1 MSSVDEEESRPEDV
15 DAFFV
20 SYRESKSGKTHAFYL
35 SRGSDGREVL
45 GAVGE
50 EAKQGGVVSWRNA
63 RNFTNHGHL
72 DTDDRAELIEWL
84 DGIVAE
90 GIARMS
96 VDGTSAS
103 PGGKSAPAPP
113 ASGAASGAAPGAPA
127 HDAFVHHSQEKFVF
141 PDGRR
146 GIRFYL
152 VDAQGNAIPA
162 VLGEE
167 RDTRDGH
174 YTYRKEDNF
183 NRGPP
188 LACGNL
194 AGVHRWLR
202 DLCGGGGSLVG
213 GFGAHPPKPKGSGPG
228 GRSRSG
234 GGGGFGGGGGDG
246 GRDPLGAADLKRK
259 RESSYFESDHTGDDV
274 DAPTR
279 AAMLEERGVRWTSA
293 RRAAL
298 AYVREEIHPHTAGE
312 IDRVQKALSDFGAD
326 SAGAADPPRGGSKKA
341 KAAATAAL
349 AQVIEAL
356 RALNSQYVSL
366 RVLEKTDI
374 REAVMEL
381 RSHPSDVVSRMAKRL
396 VAQWV
401 GALRSHVGTLA
412 ASYER
417 PPPPPPPPPPSA
429 SKPSKPKP
437 LYDAAYIASR
447 RNEPELRA
455 TRGATG
461 SIPRKPEKEERPAAP
476 EPRPPPKEKKP
487 KPSPTTPAAPK
498 SHKKTTATY
507 QPHHPGTPL
516 GKGRKLCQECN
527 GVVGSPTRV
536 CPHCNATLPFKQS
549 GSATSPKGGAA
560 AKAKANAGKAQGGQG
575 GQGQGQGG
583 QGQGQGGAVPSSSTV
598 AAFLSRHQERFASC
612 KVSQLKRAVGE
623 VSAGVKAA
631 VDAGRIADPT
641 AAKHLAEFAK
651 KIADVRL
658 LQGVVERPRARR
670 EVIAHIEAAVKTC
683 NKFGV

>member
-1 MSSVDEEESRPEDV
+1 MSSVDEEELRPEDV

-50 EAKQGGVVSWRNA
+50 EAEPGGDVSWRNA

-103 PGGKSAPAPP
+103 PGGKPAPAPP
-113 ASGAASGAAPGAPA
+113 ASGAAPGPAPGAPA
-127 HDAFVHHSQEKFVF
+127 SPDAFVHHSQEKFVF

-152 VDAQGNAIPA
+152 VDAQGNAVPA

-228 GRSRSG
+228 GRSRG
-234 GGGGFGGGGGDG
+234 GVGGFGGGGGGDGG

-279 AAMLEERGVRWTSA
+279 AAMLEEREVRWTAA

-312 IDRVQKALSDFGAD
+312 IDRVQKALSDFGAE
-326 SAGAADPPRGGSKKA
+326 SEGAADPPRGGSKKA

-349 AQVIEAL
+349 AKVIEAL
-356 RALNSQYVSL
+356 RTLNSQYVSL

-381 RSHPSDVVSRMAKRL
+381 RSHPSEVVSRMAKHL

-417 PPPPPPPPPPSA
+417 PPPPPPPPAPSA
-429 SKPSKPKP
+429 SKPSKPRP
-437 LYDAAYIASR
+437 IYDAAYIASR

-461 SIPRKPEKEERPAAP
+461 SILRKPEKEEKPAAP

-527 GVVGSPTRV
+527 GVVGSPTRI
-536 CPHCNATLPFKQS
+536 CPHCNATLPFKQA
-549 GSATSPKGGAA
+549 GNATSPK
-560 AKAKANAGKAQGGQG
+560 AKANAANAGKAQGGQG
-575 GQGQGQGG
+575 GQGGG
-583 QGQGQGGAVPSSSTV
+583 GGGAVPSSSTV

-631 VDAGRIADPT
+631 VDAGRIADPA

-683 NKFGV
+683 NKYGI

>member
-1 MSSVDEEESRPEDV
+1 M
-15 DAFFV
+15 
-20 SYRESKSGKTHAFYL
+20 
-35 SRGSDGREVL
+35 
-45 GAVGE
+45 
-50 EAKQGGVVSWRNA
+50 
-63 RNFTNHGHL
+63 
-72 DTDDRAELIEWL
+72 
-84 DGIVAE
+84 
-90 GIARMS
+90 
-96 VDGTSAS
+96 
-103 PGGKSAPAPP
+103 
-113 ASGAASGAAPGAPA
+113 
-127 HDAFVHHSQEKFVF
+127 
-141 PDGRR
+141 
-146 GIRFYL
+146 
-152 VDAQGNAIPA
+152 
-162 VLGEE
+162 
-167 RDTRDGH
+167 
-174 YTYRKEDNF
+174 
-183 NRGPP
+183 
-188 LACGNL
+188 
-194 AGVHRWLR
+194 
-202 DLCGGGGSLVG
+202 
-213 GFGAHPPKPKGSGPG
+213 
-228 GRSRSG
+228 
-234 GGGGFGGGGGDG
+234 
-246 GRDPLGAADLKRK
+246 
-259 RESSYFESDHTGDDV
+259 
-274 DAPTR
+274 
-279 AAMLEERGVRWTSA
+279 
-293 RRAAL
+293 
-298 AYVREEIHPHTAGE
+298 
-312 IDRVQKALSDFGAD
+312 
-326 SAGAADPPRGGSKKA
+326 
-341 KAAATAAL
+341 
-349 AQVIEAL
+349 IEAL

-381 RSHPSDVVSRMAKRL
+381 RSHPSEVVSRMAKRL

-417 PPPPPPPPPPSA
+417 PPPPPPPPPPST

-437 LYDAAYIASR
+437 MYDAAYIASR

-461 SIPRKPEKEERPAAP
+461 SIPRKPEKEEQPAEP

-560 AKAKANAGKAQGGQG
+560 AKAKANAGKTQGGQG

-658 LQGVVERPRARR
+658 LQGVVERPRRDERSSRTSKRR
-670 EVIAHIEAAVKTC
+670 
-683 NKFGV
+683 